1 MPLTLLLRCHD
12 LDLTREHYRDT
23 LGFSVS
29 DSAEGTL
36 TVQLQDCRL
45 LFTAHDL
52 WSAAVGSSGT
62 LYFQIVDVEGYFEQV
77 KDHAQIAWPL
87 QDMPYGSR
95 EFGVRDC
102 NGYHLAFAQLANA

>member
-12 LDLTREHYRDT
+12 LDLTREHYRDV
-23 LGFSVS
+23 LGFAVT

-36 TVQLQDCRL
+36 TVQLEDCRL
-45 LFTAHDL
+45 LFTAQDL
-52 WSAAVGSSGT
+52 WGSEAGCSGT
-62 LYFQIVDVEGYFEQV
+62 LYLQLADIQRYYDAVKEQ
-77 KDHAQIAWPL
+77 AQIAWPL

-102 NGYHLAFAQLANA
+102 NGYHLAFAQHSAA